1 MSGGM
6 YAINRKWFNRLG
18 GYDIGMDMWGGEN
31 LEMSFRVSLFNLY
44 STISAQFYV
53 GIHR

>member
-6 YAINRKWFNRLG
+6 YAISRKWFRHLG

-31 LEMSFRVSLFNLY
+31 LEMSFRVSSLFELLLLLL
-44 STISAQFYV
+44 F
-53 GIHR
+53 